1 MALAKKKLVKKK
13 VLKKKA
19 VAKKAPVKKLVK
31 KAPVKK
37 LVKKK
42 APVKKKVAAGKGKY
56 LYEPYRE
63 KKNIGNCA
71 KNCIMRGMATDD
83 IVDAVRVE
91 YPDSNITYKSIGYYR
106 NVLRKEGYDVPDPRG

>member
-13 VLKKKA
+13 VVKKKL
-19 VAKKAPVKKLVK
+19 VKKAPVKKLVK

-42 APVKKKVAAGKGKY
+42 APVKKKPVSKGGKY

-71 KNCIMRGMATDD
+71 KNCIMRGMSTDD